1 MKILHRILLAPVVA
15 IVLLLV
21 FGVVGY
27 QAIAAQDAALD
38 DISNTRIE
46 RYKISTRLSDRV
58 ARFHNTMFR
67 LVSWFDIY
75 DKATQNRLLAEV
87 PAGIA
92 AVSAEL
98 GEWSGAPGLGERER
112 AQIGHILVLIG
123 SYQKDV
129 ASALDMLTIDVPSA
143 LGSMKIAED
152 AFQKLKLE
160 FDRLNEL
167 EAELIAARYGEA
179 QAASR
184 QILSINLALLVA
196 AIGIASAI
204 AINIARSL
212 LAQLGGEPA
221 YAVEIANRIAKG
233 DLAVAVESARAGSIL
248 AAMGA
253 MRDSLRATIGK
264 MRDDAELLSGAAVEL
279 SSAAGSV
286 ASSSSEQSDSA
297 TSMAAAV
304 EQLTMSIRSVAD
316 NAQGA
321 AEITRESGETASRG
335 AGIIVR
341 AAQEMEKIA
350 ASVQAGADT
359 IAELGSQADRISS
372 IIIVIKEVADQ
383 TNLLALNAA
392 IEAARA
398 GEQGRGFAV
407 VADEVRKLAERTAQS
422 THDISGMIHSI
433 QQRARAAVAA
443 MEAAVLQV
451 NEGGALAHEANDAIG
466 RISAGAAQVAEAVNH
481 ISDAL
486 CEQGKVTGELTA
498 DVERIARMSEENS
511 RNSSDSARSAQH
523 LQTLA
528 AEMRGAVT
536 RFSV

>member
-1 MKILHRILLAPVVA
+1 MKILHRILIAPVVA
-15 IVLLLV
+15 IALLLV

-27 QAIAAQDAALD
+27 QAISAQDAALD

-46 RYKISTRLSDRV
+46 RYKISTGLSDRV
-58 ARFHNTMFR
+58 ARSHNTMFR
-67 LVSWFDIY
+67 LVSWFDLY
-75 DKATQNRLLAEV
+75 DKATRDRLLGEV

-92 AVSAEL
+92 AVSAAL
-98 GEWSGAPGLGERER
+98 GEWSAAPGLGERER
-112 AQIGHILVLIG
+112 AQIGRIQALIG
-123 SYQKDV
+123 TYRKDV

-152 AFQKLKLE
+152 AFQTLRLE
-160 FDRLNEL
+160 FDQLNAL

-184 QILSINLALLVA
+184 QILAINLVLLVA
-196 AIGIASAI
+196 AIGIATAI
-204 AINIARSL
+204 AITVGRGL
-212 LAQLGGEPA
+212 LAQLGGEPV
-221 YAVEIANRIAKG
+221 YAVEIANRVARG
-233 DLAVAVESARAGSIL
+233 DLAAEVEPARAGSIL

-264 MRDDAELLSGAAVEL
+264 MRSDAELLSGAAVQL
-279 SSAAGSV
+279 SAAAGSV

-297 TSMAAAV
+297 ASMAAAV

-316 NAQGA
+316 NAQAA
-321 AEITRESGETASRG
+321 AEITRGSGATATRG
-335 AGIIVR
+335 AEITVR

-350 ASVQAGADT
+350 VSVQAGADT
-359 IAELGSQADRISS
+359 ITELGSQADRISS
-372 IIIVIKEVADQ
+372 IVTVIKEVADQ

-407 VADEVRKLAERTAQS
+407 VADEVRKLAERTAQA
-422 THDISGMIHSI
+422 THDISTMIDAI
-433 QQRARAAVAA
+433 QQRAQAAVAA
-443 MEAAVLQV
+443 MESAVLQV
-451 NEGGALAHEANDAIG
+451 NAGGALAHQASDAIG

-486 CEQGKVTGELTA
+486 CEQGKVTSELTA

>member
-1 MKILHRILLAPVVA
+1 MKILHKILLAPVVA

-27 QAIAAQDAALD
+27 QAISAQDAALD

-46 RYKISTRLSDRV
+46 RYKISTGLADRV
-58 ARFHNTMFR
+58 ARSHNTMFR
-67 LVSWFDIY
+67 LVSWFDLY

-98 GEWSGAPGLGERER
+98 DEWSGAPGLGERER
-112 AQIGHILVLIG
+112 AQIGHIQVLIG

-152 AFQKLKLE
+152 TFQKLKLE
-160 FDRLNEL
+160 FDHLNEL
-167 EAELIAARYGEA
+167 EAELIVNRYGEA
-179 QAASR
+179 RAASR
-184 QILSINLALLVA
+184 QILSINLVLLVA

-204 AINIARSL
+204 AITIARNL

-264 MRDDAELLSGAAVEL
+264 MRDDAELLSGAAVQL

-321 AEITRESGETASRG
+321 AEITRESGETAGRG

-341 AAQEMEKIA
+341 AAQEMQKIA

-481 ISDAL
+481 ISGAL